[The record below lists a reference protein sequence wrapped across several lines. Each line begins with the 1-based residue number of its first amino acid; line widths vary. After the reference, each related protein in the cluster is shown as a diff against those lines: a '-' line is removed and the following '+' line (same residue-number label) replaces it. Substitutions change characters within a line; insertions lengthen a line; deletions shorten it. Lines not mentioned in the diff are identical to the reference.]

1 MTTMH
6 PQRRRTVF
14 KSVSSFLF
22 FVFNFSLF
30 SLARVICVALG
41 KTRAVCLF
49 ENEIIFI
56 FLFTFVC
63 LFVLLLRA
71 YACEC
76 ACRCMWPNGCWID
89 RNRTHTE
96 IKPESIGRA

>member
-49 ENEIIFI
+49 ENEIILYSYLRSYVY
-56 FLFTFVC
+56 LFCCCVRMLASARVFVC
-63 LFVLLLRA
+63 GLTVV
-71 YACEC
+71 
-76 ACRCMWPNGCWID
+76 G
-89 RNRTHTE
+89 
-96 IKPESIGRA
+96 